1 MEVFSDLIRN
11 VFERNEKIKSINRNS
26 LIGLRY
32 EFIEKFDLT
41 YVLNFKYS
49 KVPPGHKN
57 FLSVQLLQYSFLFDD
72 NTDKLDFCRKFIRKL
87 EIDSEGIFK
96 EFPEDKENLLTL
108 FKIEWDS
115 LRKEEKQSNE
125 LTEIL
130 NRISRIEN
138 NVDLI
143 PELQKN
149 IAMLLKV
156 FDSNSR
162 KKRKPSPKIEYCNLF
177 RNEQVGDELKL
188 IFRKFG
194 YLNKDGSWCG
204 QTVAKNELAIAYYIL
219 KEPTYGFQLIKPDD
233 QKPQLIA
240 FYKEFGLQ
248 VSEEKKADSY
258 TTYRNIASEPSRR
271 DIHEEFV
278 QIFQP
283 LLKYQV

>member
-41 YVLNFKYS
+41 YVLNFQYS

-115 LRKEEKQSNE
+115 LRKEVKTIQWTN
-125 LTEIL
+125 
-130 NRISRIEN
+130 
-138 NVDLI
+138 
-143 PELQKN
+143 
-149 IAMLLKV
+149 
-156 FDSNSR
+156 
-162 KKRKPSPKIEYCNLF
+162 
-177 RNEQVGDELKL
+177 
-188 IFRKFG
+188 
-194 YLNKDGSWCG
+194 
-204 QTVAKNELAIAYYIL
+204 
-219 KEPTYGFQLIKPDD
+219 
-233 QKPQLIA
+233 
-240 FYKEFGLQ
+240 
-248 VSEEKKADSY
+248 
-258 TTYRNIASEPSRR
+258 
-271 DIHEEFV
+271 
-278 QIFQP
+278 
-283 LLKYQV
+283 

>member
-1 MEVFSDLIRN
+1 M
-11 VFERNEKIKSINRNS
+11 
-26 LIGLRY
+26 
-32 EFIEKFDLT
+32 
-41 YVLNFKYS
+41 
-49 KVPPGHKN
+49 
-57 FLSVQLLQYSFLFDD
+57 
-72 NTDKLDFCRKFIRKL
+72 
-87 EIDSEGIFK
+87 
-96 EFPEDKENLLTL
+96 
-108 FKIEWDS
+108 
-115 LRKEEKQSNE
+115 
-125 LTEIL
+125 
-130 NRISRIEN
+130 
-138 NVDLI
+138 
-143 PELQKN
+143 
-149 IAMLLKV
+149 
-156 FDSNSR
+156 DSNTR
-162 KKRKPSPKIEYCNLF
+162 KKREPRPKIKYSDLF
-177 RNEQVGDELKL
+177 RNELVGDELKL

-271 DIHEEFV
+271 DIHKEFV